1 MNFRFSFAVVSL
13 SLLTLFPSAL
23 RSQTPTS
30 WISNDGRSLDAQFVR
45 LEGDS
50 VVVRKD
56 GAELRLPFGSL
67 SKKSIKVARELA
79 RTVAPTAPTASITF
93 AGMVLDPSWLPDR
106 LGVDQLFMESLR
118 YYSQRVVEGRKR
130 GVEKAPDIIYGN
142 VRWLMPVD
150 QAIANLGRV
159 SKMTETKITNQAYP
173 QNSLI
178 IQGLQGRFQDGNS
191 TFNLCFL
198 IADKNRQVVSVQLV
212 AQTPRGEGW
221 DVRVPV
227 ETREPYYNFVNQARN
242 ASTGNMVSF
251 QVIPVRPGVKLIK
264 TVLHKKPPIYKW
276 TEDVHWYLPAPLAAR
291 FIDIADKVLK

>member
-1 MNFRFSFAVVSL
+1 MKSAFSSFIVSL
-13 SLLTLFPSAL
+13 ILMGASLFA
-23 RSQTPTS
+23 QTPTFWTS
-30 WISNDGRSLDAQFVR
+30 KDWRTLDAQFVR
-45 LEGDS
+45 LEGES

-56 GAELRLPFGSL
+56 GAELTLPFARL
-67 SKKSIKVARELA
+67 SQESVNLARSLA
-79 RTVAPTAPTASITF
+79 RTVAPTAPTAGITF

-118 YYSQRVVEGRKR
+118 YYSQRVVDNQKR
-130 GVEKAPDIIYGN
+130 GEEKAPDIIYGN
-142 VRWLMPVD
+142 IRWLMPMD
-150 QAIANLGRV
+150 QAIASLGRV

-173 QNSLI
+173 HNSLI

-191 TFNLCFL
+191 TFNLCYL
-198 IADKNRQVVSVQLV
+198 IADKNRQVVSVELV

-227 ETREPYYNFVNQARN
+227 EAREPYYDFVNLKRN

-251 QVIPVRPGVKLIK
+251 QVIPMRPGLKLIK
-264 TVLHKKPPIYKW
+264 TVLHKRPVGKW
-276 TEDVHWYLPAPLAAR
+276 TEDVHWYLPAPLAGR

>member
-1 MNFRFSFAVVSL
+1 MNSRFIPVVVSL
-13 SLLTLFPSAL
+13 LLLTLFPTAL

-30 WISNDGRSLDAQFVR
+30 WTSNDGRSLDAQFVR

-56 GAELRLPFGSL
+56 GAELTLPFTSL
-67 SKKSIKVARELA
+67 SKTSIKLARSLA
-79 RTVAPTAPTASITF
+79 RTVATTVPTAGITF
-93 AGMVLDPSWLPDR
+93 AGMTLDTSWLPDR

-118 YYSQRVVEGRKR
+118 YYSQRVVEGEKR
-130 GVEKAPDIIYGN
+130 GEEKAPDIIYGN
-142 VRWLMPVD
+142 IRWLMPMD
-150 QAIANLGRV
+150 EAIASLGRV

-178 IQGLQGRFQDGNS
+178 VQGLQGRFQDGNS

-198 IADKNRQVVSVQLV
+198 IADKKRQVVSVELV

-221 DVRVPV
+221 DNRVPV
-227 ETREPYYNFVNQARN
+227 EEREPYYDFVTLKRN
-242 ASTGNMVSF
+242 ASTTNMVSF

-264 TVLHKKPPIYKW
+264 TVLHKRPYGKW
-276 TEDVHWYLPAPLAAR
+276 TEDVHWYLPAPLAGR

>member
-1 MNFRFSFAVVSL
+1 MISRFISLVVSL
-13 SLLTLFPSAL
+13 LLLTLFPSAL
-23 RSQTPTS
+23 RSQTPTFWTS
-30 WISNDGRSLDAQFVR
+30 KDGRSLEAQFVR
-45 LEGDS
+45 LEGES
-50 VVVRKD
+50 VVVRKN
-56 GAELRLPFGSL
+56 GAELTLPFASL
-67 SKKSIKVARELA
+67 SKTSIKLARSLA
-79 RTVAPTAPTASITF
+79 RTVAPTVPTAGITF

-106 LGVDQLFMESLR
+106 LGVDQFFMESLR

-130 GVEKAPDIIYGN
+130 GEENAPDIIYGN
-142 VRWLMPVD
+142 IRWLMPMD
-150 QAIANLGRV
+150 QAIASLGRV

-178 IQGLQGRFQDGNS
+178 IQGVQGRFQDGNS
-191 TFNLCFL
+191 TFNLCYL
-198 IADKNRQVVSVQLV
+198 IADKHRQVVSVELV

-227 ETREPYYNFVNQARN
+227 EEREPYYDFVNLKRN

-264 TVLHKKPPIYKW
+264 TVLHKRPFGKW
-276 TEDVHWYLPAPLAAR
+276 TEDVHWYLPAPLAGR